1 LRTAIYFKFKI
12 LDWGKTPDCKQY
24 EYGFVVRAS
33 VLSKS
38 TLSQFERQHPIFAKI
53 SYKIGMHP
61 LGLFVVNKIVLDA
74 WGLRNR
80 V

>member
-1 LRTAIYFKFKI
+1 L
-12 LDWGKTPDCKQY
+12 GKNPDYKQY

-38 TLSQFERQHPIFAKI
+38 TLSQFGRQHPIFANI

-61 LGLFVVNKIVLDA
+61 FGLFVLNKIRLTHGGSETGFDGPKDA
-74 WGLRNR
+74 L
-80 V
+80 

>member
-1 LRTAIYFKFKI
+1 MYFKFKI

-24 EYGFVVRAS
+24 EYGFVVRTS

-38 TLSQFERQHPIFAKI
+38 ILSQFGRQHTIFANI
-53 SYKIGMHP
+53 FYKIGMHP
-61 LGLFVVNKIVLDA
+61 FGLFVLNKIVLDA
-74 WGLRNR
+74 WEIGNQ